1 VPQRRENRLRRQVLS
16 GEIKPA
22 ASDGRG
28 LFFCLAH
35 QFIASMHFTA
45 HALVARLAAST
56 LLQWQSAGPES
67 L

>member
-1 VPQRRENRLRRQVLS
+1 LS

-22 ASDGRG
+22 TSDGRG

-35 QFIASMHFTA
+35 QFIASVHFTA
-45 HALVARLAAST
+45 RALVARLAAST
-56 LLQWQSAGPES
+56 LLQWQSARPES